1 MKRVISILVLM
12 LCISEISFA
21 LSKEEGKP
29 TAINVEVGKVSEV
42 VFPDNVAKVVKGGE
56 PNSILV
62 EVLDNS
68 LYILPKSENPADIFV
83 TTSSGISYPL
93 SLHLS
98 KERDIKVQVGPVRK
112 PSFSTNKTYS
122 DVMGLMKD
130 LLLQKELPMATNL
143 NQKGQVIL
151 SNGNIQL
158 TIDKA
163 YELGSWKAYVLK
175 ARNISRNAV
184 IIPIEQMILPNLLA
198 VSADQDNLSSLGQEG
213 DSTNV
218 YMVVGQ

>member
-1 MKRVISILVLM
+1 M